1 MEECFPDFLYF
12 STMNRVAITG
22 LGIYSC
28 IGKDREA
35 VRDSL
40 FKGRSGIIFDPVRKE
55 FGYRSALTGFVDKP
69 ELKGILDRR
78 ARLMLPEQ
86 GEYAYMATAEAFA
99 QAGIDQDYINAHEI
113 GILYGNDSSA
123 KPVIDAID
131 LMRLKKDTTL
141 VGSGSVFQ
149 TMNSTVTM
157 NLATIFRLKGVN
169 FTISAACASGSH
181 AIGLGYHFIKTG
193 LQDCI
198 VTGGAQEINYLS
210 MGNFDALSA
219 FSIRESEPIKASR
232 PFDRDRD
239 GLIPSGGAASVI
251 LENWDTAIK
260 RGANILG
267 EVIGYGFS
275 SNGEHISNPTVEGP
289 VRSLEKALREAGI
302 KPSEVDY
309 INAHATSTPA
319 GDASEAKAI
328 AEVFGHRTVPVS
340 STKSMTGHECW
351 MAGASEIV
359 YCMLMMESG
368 FMAPN
373 INFENPDEDSAK
385 LDIIQSAR
393 EKNIGVF
400 LSNSFGFGGTNS
412 SLIVRKTA

>member
-1 MEECFPDFLYF
+1 
-12 STMNRVAITG
+12 MNRVAITG

-28 IGKDREA
+28 IGKNRGE

-40 FKGRSGIIFDPVRKE
+40 YQGRSGIIFDPVRKE
-55 FGYRSALTGFVDKP
+55 FGYRSALTGFVDRPNLK
-69 ELKGILDRR
+69 ELLDRR
-78 ARLMLPEQ
+78 ARMMLPEQ
-86 GEYAYMATAEAFA
+86 GEYAYMATLEALQ
-99 QAGIDQDYINAHEI
+99 QAGLDQDYISQREV
-113 GILYGNDSSA
+113 GILYGNDSSS

-141 VGSGSVFQ
+141 VGSASVFQ

-157 NLATIFRLKGVN
+157 NLATIFKLKGVN

-181 AIGLGYHFIKTG
+181 AVGLGYHFIKTG
-193 LQDCI
+193 LQDLV

-219 FSIRESEPIKASR
+219 FSIRESDPTRASR

-239 GLIPSGGAASVI
+239 GLIPSGGAATVV
-251 LENWDTAIK
+251 LENWESAKK

-275 SNGEHISNPTVEGP
+275 SNGDHISNPTVEGP
-289 VRSLEKALREAGI
+289 VRSLRRALSDAGLQAKDI
-302 KPSEVDY
+302 DY

-319 GDASEAKAI
+319 GDASEARAL
-328 AEVFGHRTVPVS
+328 AEVFGAQSVPVS

-359 YCMLMMESG
+359 YCMLMMRDS
-368 FMAPN
+368 FLAPN
-373 INFENPDEDSAK
+373 INFANPDEDSAK
-385 LDIIQSAR
+385 LDIVQATR
-393 EKNIGVF
+393 EKNINVF

-412 SLIVRKTA
+412 SLIVQKP